1 MNLFTTAAS
10 PEESDLVQESLVSI
24 SEASRMLGV
33 SESALRQWT
42 DEGRIKAFITPG
54 GHRRYSRAELKRF
67 VGSHQKTLGIKDLAV
82 ELEDTASVHRELGRT
97 FLENTTWYSRLSEE
111 SQKHLTVLGRDL
123 LNLIIKYIAEPS
135 KREEIIKLARDVGKG
150 LAEILAEL
158 GLPLTDAVEAFILH
172 RDPIM
177 NATSHMMRKREALTG
192 RVVDAIPL
200 IAHVMDEA
208 LVALVAAYQ
217 EYRNGTK
224 NEPEEGST
232 R

>member
-1 MNLFTTAAS
+1 M
-10 PEESDLVQESLVSI
+10 VQESLLNI
-24 SEASRMLGV
+24 SEASQMLGV

-42 DEGRIKAFITPG
+42 DEGKIKAFITPG
-54 GHRRYSRAELKRF
+54 GHRRYSRVELKKF
-67 VGSHQKTLGIKDLAV
+67 MSSHQKTLGIKDLAV
-82 ELEDTASVHRELGRT
+82 ELEDTASLHRELGRT
-97 FLENTTWYSRLSEE
+97 FLQTTTWYKRLSEE
-111 SQKHLTVLGRDL
+111 SQEHLAVLGRDL
-123 LNLIIKYIAEPS
+123 LNLIIRYIAEPS
-135 KREEIIKLARDVGKG
+135 KREEVIKLAHDVGKG

-177 NATSHMMRKREALTG
+177 NATSHLMRKREALSG

-224 NEPEEGST
+224 NESEEGST